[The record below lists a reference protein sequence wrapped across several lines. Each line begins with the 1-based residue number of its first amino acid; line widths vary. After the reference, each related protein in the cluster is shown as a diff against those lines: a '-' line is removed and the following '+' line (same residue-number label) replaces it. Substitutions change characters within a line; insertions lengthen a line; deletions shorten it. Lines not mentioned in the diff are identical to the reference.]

1 MSITGSLGSP
11 STTYSNNSGPSKDF
25 ASSLTGSENNL
36 PRDFSRL
43 SLFSASSTT
52 FSQDEHFR
60 CEGHA
65 EHSLSSMKN
74 YFQSGKLCDV
84 TLIAENKRVRAHRYF
99 LNLILDQDLFQCL
112 FNRFIFQL

>member
-1 MSITGSLGSP
+1 MSVNGSLGSP
-11 STTYSNNSGPSKDF
+11 SRDSG
-25 ASSLTGSENNL
+25 SSLAESESNL

-52 FSQDEHFR
+52 FSQDEHFC

-84 TLIAENKRVRAHRYF
+84 TLIAGNKRVRAHRYF
-99 LNLILDQDLFQCL
+99 HPVLIEKNVAN
-112 FNRFIFQL
+112 FNTHFL